1 MRPSDCTAFAM
12 DELSKMQFIDLSD
25 IEEPE
30 RNSILAS
37 LQRSNPSVQGPWKIK
52 KATPKAYVPQPSIPP
67 EPQPTT
73 IDTTQVN
80 GLTEAIATDDAA
92 ISTSA
97 LVEEEP
103 PQLPPEPPVKVAGK
117 SWASLLKAPQT
128 AAAQNGVSNGRVNV
142 VEARSNGVK
151 SAPVQNGGIPKPRDP
166 EFDDPNYYRLAE
178 YLSNHAIEHKV
189 VNVQPRGL
197 VNRSNYCYIN
207 SILQALLACPP
218 FYNLMLGLS
227 KCANLN
233 EKKKHMNVITN
244 MAKFITEF
252 KPLPPSAALNRTQ
265 KQQLQQQG
273 QSHANGQQQQQNTTP
288 LACDMAF
295 EPKWMYRALN
305 GVRNDTFQ
313 VEGRQEDAEEF
324 LGCLLNGLNDE
335 MLELIKLVKS
345 TTGPPVH
352 NSTEAETWKVV
363 DSKNKGTITRRTEL
377 SQTPISDIFGGQLRS
392 RVHRSGDQTTDNIQP
407 FFTLQLHI
415 EKAASVREA
424 LEQLVAKNSL
434 EGVISARTNREVE
447 AWQQVTIEELP
458 IVLILHLK
466 YFDYRL
472 DGCTKILKQI
482 EFPLE
487 LKIETKLLSS
497 KSLHA
502 SPTERQYQLFAV
514 VYHDGHE
521 SSKGHYVTDTFH
533 QGYGTWLRCDDA
545 TLRPIHLQAVLQPF
559 GSRVPYLLFYRRMD
573 SVATK
578 PM

>member
-1 MRPSDCTAFAM
+1 MMQTA
-12 DELSKMQFIDLSD
+12 LQFIDLSE

-52 KATPKAYVPQPSIPP
+52 KAVPKVHAAYAPQQQTISILP
-67 EPQPTT
+67 EPQENT
-73 IDTTQVN
+73 IDATQVN
-80 GLTEAIATDDAA
+80 GNLNVAKGSE
-92 ISTSA
+92 TSA
-97 LVEEEP
+97 SVEVTPDP
-103 PQLPPEPPVKVAGK
+103 PAKDTGK
-117 SWASLLKAPQT
+117 SWASLLKATP
-128 AAAQNGVSNGRVNV
+128 AVV
-142 VEARSNGVK
+142 VENGATSVSELQTNGVK
-151 SAPVQNGGIPKPRDP
+151 NVTLLNGSVSKPRDP
-166 EFDDPNYYRLAE
+166 EYDDPNYYRLAE
-178 YLSNHAIEHKV
+178 YLSKHVIEHKV
-189 VNVQPRGL
+189 VHVQPRGL

-218 FYNLMLGLS
+218 FYNLMMGLS
-227 KCANLN
+227 KCAKLN
-233 EKKKHMNVITN
+233 EKKKHMNIITN
-244 MAKFITEF
+244 MANFITEF
-252 KPLPPSAALNRTQ
+252 KALPPNAALNRAQ

-273 QSHANGQQQQQNTTP
+273 QQHSNSTNGQQQQIQQNNTQP
-288 LACDMAF
+288 LTCDTAF

-345 TTGPPVH
+345 SAEPVV
-352 NSTEAETWKVV
+352 NNTNTDAENWKVV

-392 RVHRSGDQTTDNIQP
+392 RVHRDGDQTTDNIQP

-415 EKAASVREA
+415 EKAASLREA
-424 LEQLVAKNSL
+424 LEQLVAKNPL
-434 EGVISARTNREVE
+434 EGVISSRTNREVK

-458 IVLILHLK
+458 IILILHLK
-466 YFDYRL
+466 YFDYRV
-472 DGCTKILKQI
+472 DGCAKILKQI
-482 EFPLE
+482 EFPIE

-497 KSLHA
+497 KSIHP
-502 SPTERQYQLFAV
+502 SPAERQYQLFAI

-545 TLRPIHLQAVLQPF
+545 TLRPIHSQAVLQPY

-573 SVATK
+573 SVVNK
-578 PM
+578 